1 MGLTVITPALT
12 ECVTLEECR
21 RQCRIHASDTTYDG
35 ELQGYL
41 DAAVSHVGTII
52 DMALEPTTYRYTLDA
67 FDGDISL
74 PIGPVVSI
82 DSVKHY
88 IDDVLTTIDDA
99 DYSLR
104 QLSDMR
110 SEIVPASAWPA
121 TDTGVDRVQVEFT
134 AGFEGELDSATYTP
148 AVPAAIRQ
156 AVLLLVGHWWRNRSA
171 VEMVSSGDL
180 VSVPLAF
187 DALVQPYKRLII
199 A

>member
-12 ECVTLEECR
+12 ECVTVEECR
-21 RQCRIHASDTTYDG
+21 RQCRIHSSDTSYDG
-35 ELQGYL
+35 ELQAYL
-41 DAAVSHVGTII
+41 DAAVSHVGTIT

-67 FDGDISL
+67 FDGNIAL
-74 PIGPVVSI
+74 PIGPVIEI

-88 IDDVLTTIDDA
+88 VGEVLTTIDDE

-110 SEIVPASAWPA
+110 SEIVPVSAWPA

-156 AVLLLVGHWWRNRSA
+156 AILLLVGHWFRNKSA

-187 DALVQPYKRLII
+187 DALIQPYKRLII